1 MEMTQLEINNW
12 IRTEFKIRIMR
23 ELGKDIC
30 IWYYNDLYKTGNR
43 RMIFKVYNRNPS
55 PTLALQRANAIV
67 NTYNCILNRMRT
79 YKIQEG
85 WEIVEEG
92 GYIALVKY
100 TKSPEFLKK
109 QRDKELNKKRAK
121 ERTNTCDGKFVE
133 IDGIRYQLKRV

>member
-1 MEMTQLEINNW
+1 MTQLEINNW
-12 IRTEFKIRIMR
+12 VRTEFKIRIMR
-23 ELGKDIC
+23 ELGQAIN

-43 RMIFKVYNRNPS
+43 RMIFKVHKYNS
-55 PTLALQRANAIV
+55 STKRANAII
-67 NTYNCILNRMRT
+67 NTFNCILNRMRT

-121 ERTNTCDGKFVE
+121 AQTNTCDGKFVE